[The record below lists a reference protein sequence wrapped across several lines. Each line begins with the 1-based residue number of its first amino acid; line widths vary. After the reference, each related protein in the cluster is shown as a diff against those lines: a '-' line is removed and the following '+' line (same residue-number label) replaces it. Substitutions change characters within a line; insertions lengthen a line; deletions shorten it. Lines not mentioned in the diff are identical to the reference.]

1 MKKLPMSSK
10 NIKEI
15 ILKGESETVEFK
27 KSLSEWKEIIET
39 VAAFSNT
46 KGGVILVGIDDNG
59 KVIGVEIG
67 KGTIEELTNRI
78 LTNTEPKI
86 YPEIVT
92 MTVDDKEIIMVN
104 IEKFP
109 YDVVFAFGKPFKRV
123 GKSTVRMSKDE
134 YKKRIIELHKKDLY
148 FDGLLL
154 EEATIDEISENKLK
168 AFIKNAKEIRNIDI
182 SLSEEVADILRK
194 LKLLKNDSLTNAS
207 ILLFGKNPQFY
218 FPQASVKCIR
228 FKGNDVT
235 GEMIDFKEINSDLLS
250 QVEEVERFIYNNIS
264 LRAWIEE
271 GKLERQEKWEYPP
284 KAIREA
290 LVNAI
295 VHRDYRKPSKIQV
308 RIFNDGIE
316 FWNPGKLPEGWS
328 IDTLKKEHTSEPFN
342 PLIARIFFWAGY
354 VEEVG
359 TGTNKIIK
367 WCKEW
372 ELPEPEFAIKSG
384 NIVIRLRKSKLTEE
398 YLDSLSL
405 SAKDKEIVKLIMEK
419 SKITS
424 FDLQRKYGVSRDTV
438 NRWLKKL
445 INLNLI
451 ERKGKGKASYYV
463 LKER

>member
-250 QVEEVERFIYNNIS
+250 
-264 LRAWIEE
+264 
-271 GKLERQEKWEYPP
+271 
-284 KAIREA
+284 
-290 LVNAI
+290 
-295 VHRDYRKPSKIQV
+295 
-308 RIFNDGIE
+308 
-316 FWNPGKLPEGWS
+316 
-328 IDTLKKEHTSEPFN
+328 
-342 PLIARIFFWAGY
+342 
-354 VEEVG
+354 
-359 TGTNKIIK
+359 
-367 WCKEW
+367 
-372 ELPEPEFAIKSG
+372 
-384 NIVIRLRKSKLTEE
+384 
-398 YLDSLSL
+398 
-405 SAKDKEIVKLIMEK
+405 
-419 SKITS
+419 
-424 FDLQRKYGVSRDTV
+424 
-438 NRWLKKL
+438 
-445 INLNLI
+445 
-451 ERKGKGKASYYV
+451 
-463 LKER
+463 